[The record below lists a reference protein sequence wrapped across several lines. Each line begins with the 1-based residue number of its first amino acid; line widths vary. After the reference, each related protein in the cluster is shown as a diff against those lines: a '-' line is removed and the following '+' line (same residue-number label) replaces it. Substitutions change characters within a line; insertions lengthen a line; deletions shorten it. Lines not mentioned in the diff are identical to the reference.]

1 MHFPLKDPDAY
12 FRINGDPEEL
22 GVWNKRDGPIKM
34 SVYKEIKW
42 LTGQVVTPWHMF
54 VTFKQDECPREIKYK
69 YSYFNDDKNEAV
81 WEREPSRM
89 LRIRDPNSYR
99 GELGKQGSNVW
110 PNVNEAWIV
119 NGHIEKVDAN
129 FVGGLEFEKIGNSN
143 IFIGPYPMVE
153 NDAEALAQAGVTAV
167 FNVQT
172 EIDIKHR
179 GVNWERMC

>member
-1 MHFPLKDPDAY
+1 MTGEFVRPWIYDVTYRMKDLQ
-12 FRINGDPEEL
+12 R
-22 GVWNKRDGPIKM
+22 K
-34 SVYKEIKW
+34 
-42 LTGQVVTPWHMF
+42 
-54 VTFKQDECPREIKYK
+54 IKYK
-69 YSYFNDDKNEAV
+69 YSIYDESKQHTV